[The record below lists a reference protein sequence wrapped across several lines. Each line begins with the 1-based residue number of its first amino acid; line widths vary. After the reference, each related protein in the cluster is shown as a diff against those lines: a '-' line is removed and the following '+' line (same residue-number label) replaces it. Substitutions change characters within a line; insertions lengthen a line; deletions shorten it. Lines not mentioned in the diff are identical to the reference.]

1 MEIFKIKSES
11 ELKKFVN
18 SISYRRIQRLNLFG
32 KIIYGYAVCNTIHF
46 RHIDETLCIPECF
59 AKCFANKIYP
69 KIYKIKIL

>member
-18 SISYRRIQRLNLFG
+18 TRSYRVIQRLNLFG
-32 KIIYGYAVCNTIHF
+32 KIIHGYAVCNTIHF
-46 RHIDETLCIPECF
+46 RHINETFCIGECF
-59 AKCFANKIYP
+59 VNRIYP

>member
-11 ELKKFVN
+11 KLKKFIN

-46 RHIDETLCIPECF
+46 RHIDETLCIAE
-59 AKCFANKIYP
+59 CFANKIYP
-69 KIYKIKIL
+69 KIYKVKIL

>member
-18 SISYRRIQRLNLFG
+18 SESYRVIQRLDLFG
-32 KIIYGYAVCNTIHF
+32 KIIHGYALCNTVHF
-46 RHIDETLCIPECF
+46 RYIDKTFCIGECLV
-59 AKCFANKIYP
+59 NRIYP